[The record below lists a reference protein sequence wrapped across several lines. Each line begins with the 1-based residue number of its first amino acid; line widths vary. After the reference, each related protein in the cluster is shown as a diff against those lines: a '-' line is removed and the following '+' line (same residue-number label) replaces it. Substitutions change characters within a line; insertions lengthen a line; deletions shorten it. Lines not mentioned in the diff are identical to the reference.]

1 MNLLH
6 ISYHTSPLGT
16 LGINDG
22 GGLNTYVNELCN
34 QLSIDN
40 SVLVV
45 TSEEVRKKTR
55 NKYKIQTYSSVL
67 SQENMKKK
75 IENMDSFYSELI
87 ASHEKIGVKKFD
99 IVHAHYWLSGIIAK
113 KIKHQFGIPFV
124 YTSHSLGLFNQKNT
138 KADYRFEKEIEVML
152 AADIVTASSDFEIN
166 YINSYYNIPRAK
178 IFKITP
184 GVNEDIFYPKENFKT
199 SEVKKIYCVGRIQEQ
214 KGQIRA
220 LDLMHLLSK
229 LEINFHIYFVGGV
242 SGEDGSKYLEKINN
256 EIIDSTFT
264 KKTTFLGSLSQESL
278 ASKLR
283 EADLLLHTSEYETF
297 GLIAIEANACG
308 VPVVTINNG
317 SMKEI
322 ISNNVNGFI
331 TDDFFNEQVNDFI
344 KHLFSNSKE
353 LISLKKKSYE
363 KSKDYSWEKTGE
375 SIAELYKKLI

>member
-1 MNLLH
+1 M
-6 ISYHTSPLGT
+6 
-16 LGINDG
+16 
-22 GGLNTYVNELCN
+22 
-34 QLSIDN
+34 
-40 SVLVV
+40 
-45 TSEEVRKKTR
+45 
-55 NKYKIQTYSSVL
+55 
-67 SQENMKKK
+67 
-75 IENMDSFYSELI
+75 
-87 ASHEKIGVKKFD
+87 
-99 IVHAHYWLSGIIAK
+99 
-113 KIKHQFGIPFV
+113 
-124 YTSHSLGLFNQKNT
+124 
-138 KADYRFEKEIEVML
+138 
-152 AADIVTASSDFEIN
+152 
-166 YINSYYNIPRAK
+166 
-178 IFKITP
+178 
-184 GVNEDIFYPKENFKT
+184 
-199 SEVKKIYCVGRIQEQ
+199 
-214 KGQIRA
+214 
-220 LDLMHLLSK
+220 
-229 LEINFHIYFVGGV
+229 
-242 SGEDGSKYLEKINN
+242 EKINN

>member
-16 LGINDG
+16 LGVNDG

-40 SVLVV
+40 SVVV
-45 TSEEVRKKTR
+45 ITSEEVRKKTR

-75 IENMDSFYSELI
+75 IENLDSFYSEFI
-87 ASHEKIGVKKFD
+87 TSHKEIGVKEFN

-152 AADIVTASSDFEIN
+152 EADIVTASSDFEIN
-166 YINSYYNIPRAK
+166 YINRNYKIPKTK
-178 IFKITP
+178 IVKISP
-184 GVNEDIFYPKENFKT
+184 GVNEDIFYPKKNFKT

-214 KGQIRA
+214 KGQIKA
-220 LDLMHLLSK
+220 LDLMNLLSK
-229 LEINFHIYFVGGV
+229 LEIDFHIYFVGGV
-242 SGEDGSKYLEKINN
+242 SGADGSKYLEKINN

-264 KKTTFLGSLSQESL
+264 KNTTFLGSLSQESL
-278 ASKLR
+278 AFKLR

-308 VPVVTINNG
+308 VPVLTINNG

-322 ISNNVNGFI
+322 ILNNVNGFI
-331 TDDFFNEQVNDFI
+331 TDDFFNDQVNDFI

-353 LISLKKKSYE
+353 LISIKKKSYE
-363 KSKDYSWEKTGE
+363 KSRDYSWKKTGE
-375 SIAELYKKLI
+375 SIVELYKKLI